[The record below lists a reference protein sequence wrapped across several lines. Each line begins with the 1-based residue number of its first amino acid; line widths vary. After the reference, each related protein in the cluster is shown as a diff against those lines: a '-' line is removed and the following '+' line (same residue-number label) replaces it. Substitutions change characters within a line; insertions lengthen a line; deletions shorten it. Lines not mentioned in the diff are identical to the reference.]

1 MARHRQTPAVARPK
15 GLRRGVE
22 LLKDLLIVL
31 LTCSAVFLAWQ
42 TPMATHFRGLV
53 TPAPPAAEDSASPN
67 EEALTPYAIRVR
79 NGLGSYG
86 VSYDST
92 GLERTFQRLSPALGE
107 AFSTASA
114 PVTLTQRRWRTLL
127 EAPGFYCAFQ
137 GQPPLSALG
146 AWLGGSES
154 LAGSAQALVLARE
167 GEAVT
172 LAWRDGENYY
182 AAATQV
188 SYEATLSQLLE
199 GFNPNGAAFAYT
211 LAPTDAA
218 YEALD
223 PYVLLPVTA
232 PQPQVYAALSPD
244 FVGNREDLGQLL
256 SALGFLSGADS
267 AYETPGGLTVTENG
281 DRLQVTAAG
290 AVVYRSSGEESR
302 YTVPTAED
310 RPTAAQA
317 AQTAWELLNRVVEPF
332 DGTDRKSVV

>member
-1 MARHRQTPAVARPK
+1 MCSS
-15 GLRRGVE
+15 
-22 LLKDLLIVL
+22 DL
-31 LTCSAVFLAWQ
+31 
-42 TPMATHFRGLV
+42 
-53 TPAPPAAEDSASPN
+53 
-67 EEALTPYAIRVR
+67 
-79 NGLGSYG
+79 
-86 VSYDST
+86 
-92 GLERTFQRLSPALGE
+92 
-107 AFSTASA
+107 
-114 PVTLTQRRWRTLL
+114 
-127 EAPGFYCAFQ
+127 
-137 GQPPLSALG
+137 
-146 AWLGGSES
+146 
-154 LAGSAQALVLARE
+154 
-167 GEAVT
+167 
-172 LAWRDGENYY
+172 
-182 AAATQV
+182 
-188 SYEATLSQLLE
+188 EATLSQLLE

-332 DGTDRKSVV
+332 DGTPDYVLTGAEETETGWSITFEARLDGIPQIGRAHV